1 MGGGRWDTSSPDRAA
16 AQRGQRQDLMSFQI
30 TAVYAALLA
39 VLLVVLSVR
48 VVGVRRAKKGVSLGD
63 GDDADLRGRIR
74 AHANFTEYT
83 PMALLLMA
91 MAEALGAAGLIVHA
105 LGLALTAGRIAHAV
119 AISPVRLDLLLRTI
133 GMSLT
138 FAVLIVA
145 AACVLTLRFSG

>member
-1 MGGGRWDTSSPDRAA
+1 
-16 AQRGQRQDLMSFQI
+16 MSFQI

-48 VVGVRRAKKGVSLGD
+48 VVGVRRARRVSLGD

-119 AISPVRLDLLLRTI
+119 AISPVRQNLLLRTI